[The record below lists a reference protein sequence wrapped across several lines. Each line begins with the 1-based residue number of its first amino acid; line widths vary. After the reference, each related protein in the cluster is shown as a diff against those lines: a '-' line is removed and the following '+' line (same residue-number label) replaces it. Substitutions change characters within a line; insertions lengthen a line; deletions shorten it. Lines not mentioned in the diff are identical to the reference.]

1 MNTNNNT
8 TMRKQWTADDYR
20 AIKGVKRNDVEA
32 IKEIAKKMGR
42 TYASVYA
49 KVWKYGAKGRLPKF
63 KRTGNDH
70 IQSKVRM
77 TRHFVIV
84 KDYKSI
90 SLVRGAV
97 RIKI

>member
-1 MNTNNNT
+1 
-8 TMRKQWTADDYR
+8 MRKAWTASDYK
-20 AIKGVKRNDVEA
+20 AIKGIKRNDVEA

-42 TYASVYA
+42 TYASVYI
-49 KVWKYGAKGRLPKF
+49 KVWKHGAKGKLPVF

-70 IQSKVRM
+70 VQSKVRM

-90 SLVRGAV
+90 SLVKGAV
-97 RIKI
+97 RIKL